1 MGAWCVT
8 KLEKNAE
15 KKEFLAFHLS
25 AFLKTLRC
33 EEYAKKK
40 VCVVAIAGES
50 RRGKSFFVNMTLRF
64 LQWSLKNP
72 HVAAVPHKWML
83 ERVDGAPDTE
93 ALVGNSEETNK
104 KPFAKLLFLSRNN
117 DLNTVHGI
125 RGWSGRLDEVL
136 GIRNENNAE
145 VHERIDG
152 LFRAFACCR
161 LASPGRKVTGDKFD
175 GNPEDM
181 EIDFRDGLD
190 QAIKFLLA
198 DLQPKCVD
206 GRPVPCGEL
215 ATFLEQWATAFESI
229 DLPQSTS
236 IFQASINAKFQIAL
250 ERALAAYKT
259 AMEKKA
265 DGAEERLDDSK
276 ERERVLAI
284 VRGVRVRAAAGEHEK
299 HERLLAAALDRE
311 FERLDAINRS
321 NCQKLKERK
330 ERERVQ
336 RVVQHYQQLHNELLA
351 DYRDVVQPNCRG
363 ERDAFETIHE
373 GAAARVLEEFARQ
386 THPEA
391 TVEEHCRLTAQLKAA
406 LDAAYANLRAL
417 NEAEREKQRKLEERK
432 KRERSQR
439 VVKHYND
446 TSNELI
452 ADYRDLLKANCEGN
466 RHEFQLT
473 HERMAAHVLAE
484 FNRRA
489 HPEVTVEEHREMAAE
504 FKDALDTAHR
514 NLHALN
520 KAERQRPGVGT
531 IIKGVAKTG
540 GAVAGVA
547 AAPFTFGLSLIPAV
561 ISAVSAVEDFDKVA
575 KNH

>member
-15 KKEFLAFHLS
+15 KKEFLAFHLA

-72 HVAAVPHKWML
+72 HVAPVPHN
-83 ERVDGAPDTE
+83 TE
-93 ALVGNSEETNK
+93 ALVGNSEEANK

-117 DLNTVHGI
+117 DLNAVHGI
-125 RGWSGRLDEVL
+125 RGWSGRLDDVL

-145 VHERIDG
+145 
-152 LFRAFACCR
+152 
-161 LASPGRKVTGDKFD
+161 
-175 GNPEDM
+175 
-181 EIDFRDGLD
+181 
-190 QAIKFLLA
+190 
-198 DLQPKCVD
+198 PKCVD
-206 GRPVPCGEL
+206 GRPVTCGEL
-215 ATFLEQWATAFESI
+215 ATFLEQWATAFGSI
-229 DLPQSTS
+229 DLPAPTS
-236 IFQASINAKFQIAL
+236 IFQASINAKFQIAA

-311 FERLDAINRS
+311 FERLDAINRAL
-321 NCQKLKERK
+321 CQKLKERK

-373 GAAARVLEEFARQ
+373 GAAARVLEEFARK

-406 LDAAYANLRAL
+406 LDGAYANLRAL
-417 NEAEREKQRKLEERK
+417 NEAEREKQRKLEAKKQQERQ
-432 KRERSQR
+432 QR

-452 ADYRDLLKANCEGN
+452 ADYRDLLKGSCEGS

-520 KAERQRPGVGT
+520 EAERKRPGVGT
-531 IIKGVAKTG
+531 VLKGVAKTG

-561 ISAVSAVEDFDKVA
+561 ISAVSAVEDFDKVV